1 MSAAKLASTTDTA
14 ISRKIALQE
23 RVVAA
28 VERLHRQRAEAGPA
42 EHDLGRDRPGDDVA
56 EVDRDQRDHRQQGV
70 RERVLVEDAAVRQ
83 ALRPRRRDVV
93 LRPGLDDR
101 RTASGSSTRRSARAR
116 PRSAAARGGGARS
129 SAASIGVLSP
139 PGVVIPEVGNQ
150 PRPDANTMI
159 SGMPITKYGIE
170 YRTRLIPLPTRSIP
184 PPRFQPDLAPI
195 HSPMTIA
202 TASPRPISSTV
213 GPTASNRTS
222 VTGAPRYL
230 IEYPRSPCA
239 VDSMYD
245 DQLVREDAACRAR
258 SGPAARR

>member
-1 MSAAKLASTTDTA
+1 MIADRIRIEYAPINPSAT
-14 ISRKIALQE
+14 
-23 RVVAA
+23 
-28 VERLHRQRAEAGPA
+28 
-42 EHDLGRDRPGDDVA
+42 
-56 EVDRDQRDHRQQGV
+56 
-70 RERVLVEDAAVRQ
+70 AVR
-83 ALRPRRRDVV
+83 
-93 LRPGLDDR
+93 G
-101 RTASGSSTRRSARAR
+101 STRWWR
-116 PRSAAARGGGARS
+116 RS

-150 PRPDANTMI
+150 PQADANTMI

-195 HSPMTIA
+195 HSPITIA

-239 VDSMYD
+239 VDWMY
-245 DQLVREDAACRAR
+245 ETSW
-258 SGPAARR
+258 SGRMGLSSP